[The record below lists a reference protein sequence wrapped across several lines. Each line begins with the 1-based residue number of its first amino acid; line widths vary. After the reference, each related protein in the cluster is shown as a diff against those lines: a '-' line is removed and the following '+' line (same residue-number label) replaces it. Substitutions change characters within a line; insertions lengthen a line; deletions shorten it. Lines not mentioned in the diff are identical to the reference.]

1 MLESIMLL
9 NFTKLCFCMWCGS
22 MTLLEGGVL
31 HGSGIN
37 NCGIKSYMSLSPP
50 DIFFLIFAQVAMKSG
65 AQRMNFTF

>member
-1 MLESIMLL
+1 
-9 NFTKLCFCMWCGS
+9 

-65 AQRMNFTF
+65 AQRMNFTFW